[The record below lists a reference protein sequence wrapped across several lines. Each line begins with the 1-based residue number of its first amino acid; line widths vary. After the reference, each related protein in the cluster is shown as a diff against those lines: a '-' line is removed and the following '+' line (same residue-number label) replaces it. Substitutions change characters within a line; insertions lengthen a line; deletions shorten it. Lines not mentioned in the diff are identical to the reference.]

1 MFVMAVETKQKVMAR
16 LKEILVPHGV
26 KARLRADTGCS
37 EVTIRFALRGAIDTE
52 KSKLIRKR
60 ALEMGGVMMK

>member
-16 LKEILVPHGV
+16 LKEILVPYGV
-26 KARLRADTGCS
+26 KARLKADTGCS
-37 EVTIRFALRGAIDTE
+37 EVTIRFALRGAIDTD

>member
-1 MFVMAVETKQKVMAR
+1 MAVETKQKVMAR

-26 KARLRADTGCS
+26 KARLREDTGCS
-37 EVTIRFALRGAIDTE
+37 EVTIRFALRGAIDTD

>member
-1 MFVMAVETKQKVMAR
+1 MSK

-26 KARLRADTGCS
+26 KARLKADTGCS
-37 EVTIRFALRGAIDTE
+37 EVTIRFALRGVIDTE

-60 ALEMGGVMMK
+60 ALEFGGVYGR